1 MIFCGNK
8 TLNFTI
14 FFSPFSAVDAELKLA
29 HDCIMSISNDT
40 VLNSQSRSTHLIYH
54 FIFMRIFF
62 YNYFMRYLYFSF
74 DAVIRN
80 RTSARYLSFKVNPNK
95 TSIFYNL

>member
-1 MIFCGNK
+1 MIFCGNE

-14 FFSPFSAVDAELKLA
+14 FCSPFSAVDAELKTQMS

-40 VLNSQSRSTHLIYH
+40 VLNSQSSSTHFIYH

-62 YNYFMRYLYFSF
+62 IIIS
-74 DAVIRN
+74 
-80 RTSARYLSFKVNPNK
+80 
-95 TSIFYNL
+95 